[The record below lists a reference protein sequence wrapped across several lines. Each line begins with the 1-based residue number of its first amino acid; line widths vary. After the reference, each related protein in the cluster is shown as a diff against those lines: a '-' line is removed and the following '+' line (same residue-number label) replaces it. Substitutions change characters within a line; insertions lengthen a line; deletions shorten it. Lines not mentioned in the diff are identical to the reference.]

1 MLKWVHHTP
10 SLPKNHTT
18 VITRDSLKSN
28 EEEEEEEE
36 EKIVNNVP
44 QKIEYDNTDNED
56 ECKDLEKDE
65 HIMIDISL
73 KRRLGGSDPRVATC
87 RGKLQNR
94 RSKLNQEINKELR
107 LRAGAENLFKATTNR
122 KLKETVAL
130 ELSFVNSNLQL
141 LKEQLAELNSS
152 VELYQNVDG
161 QEPVMPMIPLGLKET
176 KDIDFQDPFK
186 VRFTIY

>member
-1 MLKWVHHTP
+1 MLKWVHYSP
-10 SLPKNHTT
+10 LPKNHTT
-18 VITRDSLKSN
+18 VTSPLK
-28 EEEEEEEE
+28 
-36 EKIVNNVP
+36 
-44 QKIEYDNTDNED
+44 
-56 ECKDLEKDE
+56 KDEKDRSTNE
-65 HIMIDISL
+65 RENEKVYSNRLSRSTKSQTTEENEIL
-73 KRRLGGSDPRVATC
+73 ECTVKYLGGSDPRVATC
-87 RGKLQNR
+87 RGKLQNK

-161 QEPVMPMIPLGLKET
+161 EDPVMPMIPLGLKET
-176 KDIDFQDPFK
+176 KDIDFRDPFK
-186 VRFTIY
+186 VSI